1 MKRSLAS
8 ISMFLFG
15 LSVVFLLLWTFLES
29 ALIGLSTFTERIAA
43 VSLLVM
49 PAGIGAL
56 LGVLSLTHKEGESTL
71 AVTGIISNTI
81 FAVFHLLIVLMA
93 G

>member
-15 LSVVFLLLWTFLES
+15 LSVVFLLTWTFFES
-29 ALIGLSTFTERIAA
+29 ALFGLSVFTERIAA
-43 VSLLVM
+43 VSLLIL

-56 LGVLSLTHKEGESTL
+56 LGVLSLMHKEGQSTL
-71 AVTGIISNTI
+71 AVTGIVSNTI
-81 FAVFHLLIVLMA
+81 FAVFHLLIVLLA

>member
-15 LSVVFLLLWTFLES
+15 LSVFFLLGWTFLES
-29 ALIGLSTFTERIAA
+29 AFVGLSTFTERIAA
-43 VSLLVM
+43 FSLLVL

-56 LGVLSLTHKEGESTL
+56 IGVLSLRHKEGQSTL
-71 AVTGIISNTI
+71 AVTGIIANTI
-81 FAVFHLLIVLMA
+81 FAVFHLLIVLLA

>member
-15 LSVVFLLLWTFLES
+15 LSVVFLLMWTFFES
-29 ALIGLSTFTERIAA
+29 ALFGLSVFTERIAA
-43 VSLLVM
+43 VSLLIL

-56 LGVLSLTHKEGESTL
+56 LGVLSLMHKEGQSTL
-71 AVTGIISNTI
+71 AVTGIVSNTI
-81 FAVFHLLIVLMA
+81 FAVFHLLIVLLA

>member
-1 MKRSLAS
+1 
-8 ISMFLFG
+8 MFLFG
-15 LSVVFLLLWTFLES
+15 LSVVFLLVWTFFES
-29 ALIGLSTFTERIAA
+29 AFVGLSTFTERIAA
-43 VSLLVM
+43 FSLLVM

-56 LGVLSLTHKEGESTL
+56 LGMLSLMHKEGQSTL

-81 FAVFHLLIVLMA
+81 FAVFHLLIVLLA